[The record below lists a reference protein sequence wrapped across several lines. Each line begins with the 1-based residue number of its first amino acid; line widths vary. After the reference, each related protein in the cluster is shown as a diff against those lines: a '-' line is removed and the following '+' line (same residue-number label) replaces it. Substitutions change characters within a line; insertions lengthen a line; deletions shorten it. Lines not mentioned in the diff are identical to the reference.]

1 MSSRTRILTLTA
13 LAVAVLAAGAGAA
26 IVIINN
32 NAPTTAHAPTP
43 LATRSQAAPTPSA
56 TPVPLTRYD
65 PTASVKDNFVL
76 FNSTAATTIA
86 ATPNPG
92 GRSFIAA
99 LSAVGFDTAK
109 MQLTADRT
117 SVNLDAPSI
126 LFSVNV
132 AGSCFIGQ
140 FTPSTREY
148 NNQMVAPI
156 STGSCLI
163 GGTVAVK

>member
-1 MSSRTRILTLTA
+1 MSSGTRILTLTA
-13 LAVAVLAAGAGAA
+13 LAVIVLAAGAGAA

-43 LATRSQAAPTPSA
+43 LATTSQAAPAPSA
-56 TPVPLTRYD
+56 SPVPLTRYD
-65 PTASVKDNFVL
+65 PAASVSENFAL
-76 FNSTAATTIA
+76 FNSTAAGTIA
-86 ATPNPG
+86 ATSNPG
-92 GRSFIAA
+92 GRGFIAA
-99 LSAVGFDTAK
+99 LVAAGFDPSQ

-126 LFSVNV
+126 LFSVKV
-132 AGSCFIGQ
+132 GESCFIGQ

-148 NNQMVAPI
+148 NNQTVAPI

>member
-1 MSSRTRILTLTA
+1 
-13 LAVAVLAAGAGAA
+13 
-26 IVIINN
+26 
-32 NAPTTAHAPTP
+32 
-43 LATRSQAAPTPSA
+43 
-56 TPVPLTRYD
+56 
-65 PTASVKDNFVL
+65 
-76 FNSTAATTIA
+76 
-86 ATPNPG
+86 
-92 GRSFIAA
+92 
-99 LSAVGFDTAK
+99 SAVGFDTAK

-148 NNQMVAPI
+148 NNQTVDPI